1 MRDDSN
7 SLWRVV
13 SGAGL
18 AYYAAFTLQVIAGAV
33 ILVATGSL
41 SETAW
46 PMLLVDVLQEIGLLA
61 VGATATSFIV
71 IDGGAAIMVLT
82 QRFRDELRKQA
93 REEGL
98 EEGLEKGRD
107 LERKAWVEWNQRRS
121 QAMAE
126 GREFTEAPPHEK

>member
-1 MRDDSN
+1 M
-7 SLWRVV
+7 V

-18 AYYAAFTLQVIAGAV
+18 AYYAAFTLQVVAGAA
-33 ILVATGSL
+33 ILIATGSL
-41 SETAW
+41 SESTW
-46 PMLLVDVLQEIGLLA
+46 PALLVDLLQEIGLLA

-98 EEGLEKGRD
+98 EIGIERGREVGRGEGREE
-107 LERKAWVEWNQRRS
+107 ERKAWVDWIQRRD
-121 QAMAE
+121 QAIAE
-126 GREFTEAPPHEK
+126 GRDFTEPPPHQK